1 MRFPGSQVS
10 KYKTIGATILNICCK
25 SFTANYQLFYGSLMN
40 FLGKERQGR
49 TTFDLQWDDRAHAG
63 REIWKMFLWSEEQEK
78 KIQKT
83 NCEEELSRYS
93 CLQTASLED
102 YWKINVSCSPNK
114 NGRIGV
120 YFHWKITFLTDP
132 EWGGWSVQFYCNIL
146 MSVNVPFQNQRHE
159 QRHFQGV
166 LAKRHLQ
173 NIWHMGLR
181 VLPHHTD
188 RNFHSH
194 SLLDLQEFVE
204 KSKEKATISPADV
217 NQQNSTELN
226 KKPFRFSV

>member
-10 KYKTIGATILNICCK
+10 KYKTISATILNICCK

-102 YWKINVSCSPNK
+102 YWKINISCSPNK

-132 EWGGWSVQFYCNIL
+132 EWGGWSIQFCCNIL

-166 LAKRHLQ
+166 FGQKAPAEYLAH
-173 NIWHMGLR
+173 GAESSST
-181 VLPHHTD
+181 PHWQKFSFTFPIGFAGICGKIQ
-188 RNFHSH
+188 RKGYYIPSWC
-194 SLLDLQEFVE
+194 
-204 KSKEKATISPADV
+204 KPA
-217 NQQNSTELN
+217 
-226 KKPFRFSV
+226 